1 MKKIINI
8 LIKNIIEHKWFI
20 LLFLIAA
27 VIRFLYLQDNV
38 IPFLFDHGK
47 DSIAVLHMLVGPKI
61 KLIGPWT
68 SIPGLYF
75 GPAWYYLLAPF
86 YLISGFNPVSGAVA
100 MSLLVLFQ
108 MYLLYKY
115 FNLESAVI
123 AGFSGFWIM
132 ISTSAWNPF
141 PMTLLSII
149 ILILLL
155 KQLTLK
161 KLNNKILFFLFMSA
175 AFGFHFSSAF
185 AIFYPIII
193 GLVLLLNK
201 YIPRI
206 KQLFFIA
213 LGGIIPFIPQLIFEV
228 RNKFPQTTAIKK
240 YFMTGESNGFGIEK
254 IQEVL
259 RVTFGEFR
267 ILFFESPEYLS
278 KFAYYLFIGFIFY
291 SLFYSIKNNKIDK
304 RLQRLFIISS
314 IFIILPII
322 GFFFLHF
329 NVWYVYP
336 MLPIVTVVIGTL
348 LSKTPKIVRVAFI
361 SIFVLSALFRVNFYL
376 TEQKPNFMTN
386 ANFYPVKE
394 SVIAYIR
401 EDADGR
407 DFSVYTFKPD
417 IYDFPYQYIFFT
429 QGLKGETL
437 PQEFAY
443 EPGVPGYV
451 HEKPDILNAID
462 KKYGQRWIG
471 EPKKIYYIVTQN
483 NGSELLANWWA
494 RQEYGE
500 IVAEKKFGETLVVY
514 TATPP
519 VKEIQEL
526 Q

>member
-1 MKKIINI
+1 MKKVIHRFLYKII
-8 LIKNIIEHKWFI
+8 KHKWFI
-20 LLFLIAA
+20 ILFLLAA
-27 VIRFLYLQDNV
+27 SIRFLYLQDAV
-38 IPFLFDHGK
+38 VPFLFDHGK
-47 DSIAVLHMLVGPKI
+47 DSIAILHMLVGPNI

-86 YLISGFNPVSGAVA
+86 YLLFNFNPVSGAVA
-100 MSLLVLFQ
+100 MSLLVLLQ
-108 MYLLYKY
+108 MCLLYKY
-115 FNLESAVI
+115 FNIESAAIV
-123 AGFSGFWIM
+123 GFSGFWIL
-132 ISTSAWNPF
+132 ISRSAWNPF

-155 KQLTLK
+155 QQLRLK
-161 KLNNKILFFLFMSA
+161 KLNNRLLFGLFITA

-193 GLVLLLNK
+193 ILVLLFNK
-201 YIPRI
+201 YFPNI
-206 KQLFFIA
+206 KNLFA
-213 LGGIIPFIPQLIFEV
+213 LAVGGIIPFIPQLIFEV
-228 RNKFPQTTAIKK
+228 RNNFPQTKAIKN
-240 YFMTGESNGFGIEK
+240 YFTGGESHAFGIKK

-259 RVTFGEFR
+259 KVTLGEFK
-267 ILFFESPEYLS
+267 ILFFESPENLS
-278 KFAYYLFIGFIFY
+278 KIAFYLFISFILF
-291 SLFYSIKNNKIDK
+291 SLFFSIKNKKFDK
-304 RLQRLFIISS
+304 KLRQLFFIAA
-314 IFIILPII
+314 IFIGVPTI

-336 MLPIVTVVIGTL
+336 MLPIVTILIGTL
-348 LSKTPKIVRVAFI
+348 ISKSPKLIRILFILLFAVSAIYKLTFYITQEKEAFM
-361 SIFVLSALFRVNFYL
+361 A
-376 TEQKPNFMTN
+376 N

-394 SVIAYIR
+394 EVIAYIR
-401 EDADGR
+401 EDAGNR

-429 QGLKGETL
+429 QGLQGETL

-451 HEKPDILNAID
+451 HEKPEILEAID

-471 EPKKIYYIVTQN
+471 VPKKIYYIVTQN

-494 RQEYGE
+494 RQEYSE
-500 IVAEKKFGETLVVY
+500 ITAEKKFGETLVVY

-519 VKEIQEL
+519 KKETQE
-526 Q
+526 